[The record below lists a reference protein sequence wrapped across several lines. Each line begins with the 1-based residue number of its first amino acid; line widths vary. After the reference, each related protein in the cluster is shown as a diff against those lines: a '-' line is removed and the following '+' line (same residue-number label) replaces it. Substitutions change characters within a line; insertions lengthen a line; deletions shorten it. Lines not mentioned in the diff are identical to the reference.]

1 MDVTEDIST
10 ANTREMYH
18 GELRE
23 FYERFAPEKVD
34 KIDQILD
41 HWRGHYPQMMD
52 TLSSKYVAAST
63 PTMAH
68 RRPRSSH
75 HRPTPHRRPKS
86 YPRYKDVTPLK
97 RAKVAAGAEEVQN
110 EQNERSLAQS
120 AEQPGLVHVPVDAT
134 DDDLAGIM
142 DTFDQQQEDAAA
154 AGPAE
159 QEAIDSPGDAV
170 EAEAEDEQIQ
180 QNEATMVLDELA
192 TKLAGW
198 VDLDSVFRSFDTV
211 SRQQNETATTT
222 TKFIDTPCAK
232 VILWSN
238 GMSMSFVVEWH

>member
-34 KIDQILD
+34 KIDQVLD

-52 TLSSKYVAAST
+52 TLTSKYVAAST

-86 YPRYKDVTPLK
+86 YPRYKDVTPVK

-120 AEQPGLVHVPVDAT
+120 AEQAGLVHVPVDAT
-134 DDDLAGIM
+134 DENLAGIM

-170 EAEAEDEQIQ
+170 KAEA
-180 QNEATMVLDELA
+180 AMVLDELA
-192 TKLAGW
+192 AKLAGW
-198 VDLDSVFRSFDTV
+198 VDLYSVFRSFDTV

-238 GMSMSFVVEWH
+238 GMSMNFVVEWY